1 MTAANAQVATVSCTL
16 SSLHL
21 PGKPRVCAV
30 IIVCVAQMRNLR
42 GHEGQKLP
50 EVPWRVGGE
59 QVLDKGTCSW
69 LWAGYHWAEL
79 MATVYSRAGRALH
92 NSTHK
97 DLSVVKPQAALMLSF
112 QSPLLRLVRFK

>member
-1 MTAANAQVATVSCTL
+1 MSCTL
-16 SSLHL
+16 SSLDL

-30 IIVCVAQMRNLR
+30 IIICVAQMRNLR

-50 EVPWRVGGE
+50 QVSWRVGGE
-59 QVLDKGTCSW
+59 QVLDKGTCSR
-69 LWAGYHWAEL
+69 LRVGYHWTVL
-79 MATVYSRAGRALH
+79 MATLYSCAGCTLH